1 MADLDDVRVLVR
13 DLPGTAEEPARH
25 RFVVLGKPICWT
37 WLERTEPNSPRR
49 PRPDV
54 LAVRV
59 RGDGEK
65 HDLIALDSGIF
76 FTEPHYDGYPAVLAR
91 LPAMDRQLLR
101 EVLIEAWR
109 VQAPRALVREWD
121 AR

>member
-1 MADLDDVRVLVR
+1 MFACSS
-13 DLPGTAEEPARH
+13 GTCRE
-25 RFVVLGKPICWT
+25 
-37 WLERTEPNSPRR
+37 R
-49 PRPDV
+49 PRS
-54 LAVRV
+54 L
-59 RGDGEK
+59 RG
-65 HDLIALDSGIF
+65 IALSSSASPSAGDSGTF